1 MTFQWSQLKEMEVN
15 LSFIK
20 TKKSPFPFPTM
31 RKDLPRS
38 NVIANLPKHVGTTNS
53 LCGDQIQC
61 GKMALVQGCLHFFSL
76 GATFKMTNGAFP
88 LQSGARFK
96 RAVTSASVKVIY
108 LQGRP
113 CPKSCGEALCV
124 ASGWFAAG
132 AVNRACVVNCVLE
145 NMRSQTGLPVRQSS
159 GKCHSKDGWQAN
171 FLFI

>member
-1 MTFQWSQLKEMEVN
+1 MEVN

-124 ASGWFAAG
+124 ASGG
-132 AVNRACVVNCVLE
+132 GDSGLRAPERRRNCGVLTLIVLHL
-145 NMRSQTGLPVRQSS
+145 RFRYPFFSRIV
-159 GKCHSKDGWQAN
+159 
-171 FLFI
+171 